1 MADVTIPDEVKTKKA
16 KRVFVFANEADMK
29 QAAATI
35 RQRRLEASPP
45 KKVGGIKEWSVT
57 QGGKTYFIIG
67 HSEKDVLG
75 KLGLHLGTSAERLD
89 APTATGRG
97 SKKPTL
103 ADVLA
108 IIENPDAA
116 DLADADKQRLLEALS
131 KIKKPAVA
139 GGTPKPAAPAA
150 K

>member
-45 KKVGGIKEWSVT
+45 KKVGGIKEWSVA

-75 KLGLHLGTSAERLD
+75 KLGLHLGVSAERLD
-89 APTATGRG
+89 APTATGR